1 MRPGATATLAR
12 GGHEF
17 CAAGLSS
24 HLTVPQRR
32 SLALLSLF
40 AVGFDYRLSAGSGPT
55 LAVLEVV
62 AFSGLFVWFLD
73 LVWNQRLV
81 MKETL
86 AAARQLRWV
95 AVYFSWA
102 FLTVWP
108 GFTRSTENLF
118 AFRNLFPSLVI
129 CFLVLAHVRE
139 RRDVILC
146 LWAYLC
152 GVIVNVVL
160 AVAQKVLGYPY
171 PNGLHAGALIK
182 MDLEGQFITNTP
194 AGFFVHPNGL
204 AVFLIPAVILV
215 TCGWRIGLFSGWGG
229 RMLQWVLLAATTAAL
244 YVTYAK
250 GALLWVGFGVV
261 IGFSPA
267 WARRRIG
274 WLSAAVLS
282 VIPLILFIGTDPFDW
297 KLRTLNSMFTRF
309 EIWNSA
315 FRAMAVDPYVLA
327 FGNGFQAIYLQTLR
341 LSELPYL
348 NAHNNV
354 LNQVIF
360 FGLPALAFY
369 LLSLWALLRQAG
381 QAIRQSEDNKLLVCL
396 VAVVVALFGE
406 HFFEPVLD
414 SVTLQAEYYAFFAL
428 VLALAKTETATRFRA
443 PQ

>member
-1 MRPGATATLAR
+1 MSM
-12 GGHEF
+12 
-17 CAAGLSS
+17 AALSFPAN
-24 HLTVPQRR
+24 LPQRR

-55 LAVLEVV
+55 LALLELV
-62 AFSGLFVWFLD
+62 AFFGMFVWFAD

-81 MKETL
+81 LGQTI
-86 AAARQLRWV
+86 AAARSLRWV
-95 AVYFSWA
+95 VAYFTWA
-102 FLTVWP
+102 FITIWP

-129 CFLVLAHVRE
+129 CFLILAHVRE

-152 GVIVNVVL
+152 GVMVNVVL
-160 AVAQKVLGYPY
+160 AGAQKVLGYPY

-204 AVFLIPAVILV
+204 AVFLIPAVILL
-215 TCGWRIGLFSGWGG
+215 TCGLRVGLFSGWRGG
-229 RMLQWVLLAATTAAL
+229 AFQGILLAATTAAL

-250 GALLWVGFGVV
+250 GALLWVGFGAA

-274 WLSAAVLS
+274 WLSVAVLS
-282 VIPLILFIGTDPFDW
+282 VIPLILFIGNDPFDW
-297 KLRTLNSMFTRF
+297 KLRTMNSMFTRF
-309 EIWNSA
+309 EIWSAA
-315 FRAMAVDPYVLA
+315 FRAMVVDPYVLA

-341 LSELPYL
+341 HSELPYL

-354 LNQVIF
+354 LNQVVF
-360 FGLPALAFY
+360 FGLPALALY
-369 LLSLWALLRQAG
+369 LLGLWALLHQAG
-381 QAIRQSEDNKLLVCL
+381 QAIRKSEDNKLLVCL
-396 VAVVVALFGE
+396 VGVVVALFGE

-414 SVTLQAEYYAFFAL
+414 SVALQAEYYAFFAL
-428 VLALAKTETATRFRA
+428 VLALSNTDTANRFRV